1 MDPVRSSTNTDGSV
15 KMAVVININEKNN
28 KFMKTSNGVDKQPT
42 MEELIE
48 KVNKLKATGELDLS
62 MEEDLSIAI
71 MNLIS
76 LEEHFYFTAE
86 KTGSDGYFDLLN
98 QTREIR
104 KQLLAKMID
113 KHEGETWC
121 ITKHLLAATMR
132 MMEVGTKLLSSGKKE
147 ESRDMFKKAYEVYSL
162 FWALRLKLISVA
174 NVKKINDDQLNIHDK
189 SGSLKPTTKEEL
201 ISKLVDCCKE

>member
-1 MDPVRSSTNTDGSV
+1 M
-15 KMAVVININEKNN
+15 NN
-28 KFMKTSNGVDKQPT
+28 KPT
-42 MEELIE
+42 MKELIE
-48 KVNKLKATGELDLS
+48 KINKSKASGELDLS

-76 LEEHFYFTAE
+76 LEEHFFFTAE
-86 KTGSDGYFDLLN
+86 KTEKNEYFDLLN

-113 KHEGETWC
+113 THEGETWC

-132 MMEVGTKLLSSGKKE
+132 MTEVGTKLLSSGKKE
-147 ESRDMFKKAYEVYSL
+147 ESQDMFKKAYEIYSL
-162 FWALRLKLISVA
+162 FWALRLKLIDLSG
-174 NVKKINDDQLNIHDK
+174 VKKIGDNQLNIHDK
-189 SGSLKPTTKEEL
+189 SGSDKPMTKEDI